1 MRKYFRPLVFMQ
13 LGVLMVSAILL
24 SLAAG
29 LWIDGQFGTSP
40 WATLAGMLVG
50 TLAGFLGVYRLISR
64 VFEEIGRDKQK

>member
-29 LWIDGQFGTSP
+29 LWIDGHFGTSP
-40 WATLAGMLVG
+40 WATLVGMLVG